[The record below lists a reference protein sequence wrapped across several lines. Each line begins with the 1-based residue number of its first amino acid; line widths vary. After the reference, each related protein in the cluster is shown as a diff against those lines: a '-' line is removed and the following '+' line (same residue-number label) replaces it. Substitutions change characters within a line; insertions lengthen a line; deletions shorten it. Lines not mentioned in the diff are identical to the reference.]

1 MRKTLVLD
9 CDGVLY
15 PLSAIPHEEFIQAFK
30 NTIFSLGINEEQYQE
45 ASDRAKAKKA
55 LGLFNFAREICQ
67 DFGVDFESFCNGFV
81 ANLNYKNIKRDE
93 ELLGLLQEVRN
104 YYNLAIYTNNHV
116 KHLNKILETKFGK
129 NTTNIGF
136 VCYDI
141 TSTYFNNIFH
151 PKRSDLG
158 LRMVAEKLGQDPEN
172 CILVDDAEINCA
184 KALSIGMEAVLITED
199 FTLKDYLRE
208 ILKKVRQ

>member
-15 PLSAIPHEEFIQAFK
+15 PLSAIPNAEFVQAFK
-30 NTIFSLGINEEQYQE
+30 DTIFSLGISEEQYKE
-45 ASDRAKAKKA
+45 ASNRTKAKKA

-67 DFGVDFESFCNGFV
+67 DFSISFDAFCDGFV
-81 ANLNYKNIKRDE
+81 ANLNYANITRDDE
-93 ELLGLLQEVRN
+93 LFELLREVQK

-116 KHLNKILETKFGK
+116 KHLNKILEAKFCK
-129 NTTNIGF
+129 NTANIGF

-151 PKRSDLG
+151 PKKSDLG
-158 LRMVAEKLGQDPEN
+158 LRMVAEKLGQEPEN

-199 FTLKDYLRE
+199 FTLKDYLGI
-208 ILKKVRQ
+208 ILKKVQQ

>member
-15 PLSAIPHEEFIQAFK
+15 PISEIPNEVFVKAFDEAIY
-30 NTIFSLGINEEQYQE
+30 SLGITQEQYKE
-45 ASDRAKAKKA
+45 ASVRAKAKKA

-67 DFGVDFESFCNGFV
+67 DFGVSFDKFCDEFV
-81 ANLNYKNIKRDE
+81 ARLDYSPLKQDL
-93 ELLGLLQEVRN
+93 ELLDLIYTVQRD
-104 YYNLAIYTNNHV
+104 YNLAIYTNNHI
-116 KHLNKILETKFGK
+116 KHLDKVLQKKFNKDSKS
-129 NTTNIGF
+129 IGF

-151 PKRSDLG
+151 PKKSDLG

-172 CILVDDAEINCA
+172 CILIDDAEINCA
-184 KALSIGMEAVLITED
+184 KALSIGMGAILITESY
-199 FTLKDYLRE
+199 TLKDYLKSL
-208 ILKKVRQ
+208 LKK